1 MRFNP
6 KIHVQN
12 GVFYNTRNNKK
23 KPYGTQE
30 YAIRKNYVKRLIKLK
45 LL

>member
-12 GVFYNTRNNKK
+12 GIFYKTRNNEKN
-23 KPYGTQE
+23 PYGTQE
-30 YAIRKNYVKRLIKLK
+30 YAIRKDYIIRLIKLK

>member
-12 GVFYNTRNNKK
+12 GIFYKTCNNKK
-23 KPYGTQE
+23 NPYGTRE
-30 YAIRKNYVKRLIKLK
+30 YAIRKDYIIRLIKLK

>member
-12 GVFYNTRNNKK
+12 GIFYKPRNIRRSSMELKNT
-23 KPYGTQE
+23 PYGK
-30 YAIRKNYVKRLIKLK
+30 IMLND
-45 LL
+45 

>member
-12 GVFYNTRNNKK
+12 GIFYKTRNKK
-23 KPYGTQE
+23 KSYETHE
-30 YAIRKNYVKRLIKLK
+30 YAIRKIYVKRLIN
-45 LL
+45 